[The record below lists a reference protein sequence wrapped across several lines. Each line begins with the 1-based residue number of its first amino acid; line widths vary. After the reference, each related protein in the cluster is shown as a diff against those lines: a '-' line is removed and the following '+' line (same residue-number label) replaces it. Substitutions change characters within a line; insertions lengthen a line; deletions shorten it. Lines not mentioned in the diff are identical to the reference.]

1 MGLVLVIIGEVV
13 VLINLSWSLL
23 LSREKKK
30 RVFITTVEDILVRE
44 TFSAIRTLKDRPI
57 IIAYSVSSR

>member
-44 TFSAIRTLKDRPI
+44 TFSAIRILKD
-57 IIAYSVSSR
+57 